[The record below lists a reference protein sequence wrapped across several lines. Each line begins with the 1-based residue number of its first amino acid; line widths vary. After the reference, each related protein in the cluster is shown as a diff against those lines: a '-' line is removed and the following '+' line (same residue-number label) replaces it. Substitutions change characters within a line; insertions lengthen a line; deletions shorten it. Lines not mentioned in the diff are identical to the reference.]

1 MNRYVAIVGSA
12 GAARHAAATRF
23 LERGYTVAEGLTG
36 MVSADRVRSS
46 GGLVVH
52 LVEAGHQAIASHERV
67 YGIDFAE
74 CDAIVLWR
82 GADDISAAVDGILKR
97 RCMP

>member
-1 MNRYVAIVGSA
+1 MNRYIAIAGPVNDARCAVAA
-12 GAARHAAATRF
+12 RF
-23 LERGYTVAEGLTG
+23 LERGYVVAEGLTG
-36 MVSADRVRSS
+36 QVSADRVRAA

-52 LVEAGHQAIASHERV
+52 VVEAGHQAIASHERV

-82 GADDISAAVDGILKR
+82 GADDIGAAVDGILKR
-97 RCMP
+97 RCMS